1 EKDEDVVYFLLKTV
15 AGNIVALVDIFIAIV
30 HGRMHFGGGGDD
42 FMERNCG
49 CGGRGCDEEAGLRV
63 QMADICR
70 ASVSHAHAGHS
81 VFSPLL

>member
-1 EKDEDVVYFLLKTV
+1 
-15 AGNIVALVDIFIAIV
+15 
-30 HGRMHFGGGGDD
+30 MHFGGGGDD